1 MPIAVGEQVGP
12 FVIRQPLGKGGMGEV
27 YLALDP
33 RLGRNVAIKILPAE
47 AVASVER
54 RASFVQEAKLASALN
69 HRNIITIYD
78 IDTAEVDGKHVDFIA
93 MEYVHGRTL
102 DQVIGRRGLRLTEAL
117 GYAQQIADGLS
128 AAHRVGIIHRDLKPT
143 NIIVNDNGEI
153 KILDFGLAKLIE
165 SDEADAWAPTQS
177 VPMETGGGTIA
188 GTAAYMS
195 PEQAEGQWVDER
207 SDIFSFGAVLYE
219 MFTGRRA
226 FTGASKL
233 STLASVLHTDPAPL
247 TQAREQLPRE
257 LERIIERCLRKDPR
271 RRWQNVA
278 DLKIAIEEVS
288 QELELA
294 KGARVEP
301 TSASWTGRRIM
312 PLLVWLILIVVA
324 LAAGAYVASQARAA
338 APRPTFQRLTFRRGN
353 VAGARFAPDGTV
365 LFSAQW
371 ASDPTRIFSL
381 RPGRDES
388 RPLDLPDARIL
399 SISSSGE
406 MAILLGSPARGAPG
420 TLARVPLSGG
430 APREILENVNDAD
443 WSPDGTN
450 LAVSQTVRGRSRI
463 EYPIGNVLDET
474 DGLPPVT
481 LRVSPKGGLLAFF
494 AYDNAVGDF
503 AVTLLDTHGRK
514 RVLSRGWRG
523 EGGLAWSP
531 DGSEVWYAGTKTGG
545 EPALHAVTTNG
556 VDRIVVEAPAW
567 LVIQDISRDG
577 RLLATVEDS
586 RLGILG
592 LGPGSQQER
601 DLSWFEA
608 SRIYDI
614 SADASMILFEE
625 LSYGQSRNP
634 AIYLRKMDGSAAV
647 RLGDGHR
654 PALSPD
660 GKWVACIETKGPRT
674 SLTLLPTGAG
684 EARSIGPPGMHYER
698 VEWFP
703 DGRRILFEGSE
714 PNRPARTFVL
724 DVDGRNPIPLTPEGT
739 TASRVSPNQKY
750 VTMVAGGKLSLLP
763 IQGGAPKVIA
773 TLEPG
778 ESVIQWSADSRFLFL
793 RRLEGPASLK
803 INRLDVA
810 TGRRQFWKELG
821 APDSVGV
828 QMGPVVMTPDSQ
840 AYAYSFQRDISTL
853 YLARGLK

>member
-1 MPIAVGEQVGP
+1 MPIAVGEQVGS
-12 FVIRQPLGKGGMGEV
+12 FVIRAPLGKGGMGEV

-33 RLGRNVAIKILPAE
+33 RLGRDVAIKILPAE
-47 AVASVER
+47 AIASAER

-69 HRNIITIYD
+69 HRNIVTIYD

-117 GYAQQIADGLS
+117 SYAQQIADGLS

-143 NIIVNDNGEI
+143 NIIVNENGEI

-165 SDEADAWAPTQS
+165 PEEADAWAPTHS
-177 VPMETGGGTIA
+177 VPVETGGGMIA

-219 MFTGRRA
+219 MITGRRA
-226 FTGASKL
+226 FSGASKL
-233 STLASVLHTDPAPL
+233 STLVSVLHTDPAPIVE
-247 TQAREQLPRE
+247 TRDPLPRE
-257 LERIIERCLRKDPR
+257 LERIIGRCLRKDPR

-278 DLKIAIEEVS
+278 DLKIAIEDVS
-288 QELELA
+288 QEWDLSKTTPGE
-294 KGARVEP
+294 K
-301 TSASWTGRRIM
+301 TSPSWTRRRGL
-312 PLLVWLILIVVA
+312 PLLFWLTLTVLA
-324 LAAGAYVASQARAA
+324 LATGAYVASRARAA
-338 APRPTFQRLTFRRGN
+338 ARPTFQRLTFRRGN

-371 ASDPTRIFSL
+371 ASDPTRIFSS

-388 RPLDLPDARIL
+388 RPLDLPAARIL

-463 EYPIGNVLDET
+463 EYPIGTVLDES

-481 LRVSPKGGLLAFF
+481 LRVSPKGDLLAFF

-531 DGSEVWYAGTKTGG
+531 DGSEVWYSGTKTGG
-545 EPALHAVTTNG
+545 EPALHAVNTNG

-586 RLGILG
+586 RLGILA
-592 LGPGSQQER
+592 LGPGAQQER

-625 LSYGQSRNP
+625 LTYGQSRNP
-634 AIYLRKMDGSAAV
+634 AIYLRKMDGSPAV

-684 EARSIGPPGMHYER
+684 EARTIGPPGMHYER

-714 PNRPARTFVL
+714 PNRPARMFVMDL
-724 DVDGRNPIPLTPEGT
+724 NGGKPIPLTPEGT
-739 TASRVSPNQKY
+739 AASRVSPNQKY

-778 ESVIQWSADSRFLFL
+778 ESVIQWSADSRYLFL
-793 RRLEGPASLK
+793 RNLEGPASLK

-828 QMGPVVMTPDSQ
+828 QMGPVAMTPDGN